1 MKFEIW
7 NLEYEIR
14 TWNQGKQEQTEMP
27 TYAFK
32 GRNRLNELV
41 AGERDAASQNELRA
55 LLRREQI
62 ILTQASEKNSVISIP
77 KLGRRKKVGAKELA
91 VFTRQF
97 SVMIDAGLPL
107 VQCIDILAE
116 QQQNA
121 FFKDVL
127 RQVRQNV
134 EEGSTLYAALEKH
147 PKVFDSL
154 YTHMVEAGE
163 AGGVLDLILQRLAT
177 LIEKVV
183 KLKRS
188 IVSASI
194 YPAAVIAVAIGAI
207 ATIMIVVIPQFEQIF
222 IGLLGPGELLPLPTR
237 IVMGISHF
245 LAGWGGLAL
254 LVMLIG
260 AAVGIS
266 YYYKTEK
273 GRWQI
278 DSLLLK
284 TPIFGSILRKVAVAR
299 FSRILSTL
307 LSSGVPILQS
317 LDITA
322 KTAGNV
328 VIENAI
334 LKVRA
339 GVERGENF
347 VDPLKASKVF
357 PHMVG
362 QMIGVGEQTGA
373 LDAMLGK
380 IADFYEEEVDTAIAD
395 LLALIE
401 PVLIAFLGVT
411 IGSIV
416 ISMYLPLFTLIGK
429 LASGGK

>member
-1 MKFEIW
+1 
-7 NLEYEIR
+7 
-14 TWNQGKQEQTEMP
+14 MP
-27 TYAFK
+27 TFVFK
-32 GRNRLNELV
+32 GRNRLNEII
-41 AGERDAASQNELRA
+41 AGEREAATQDELRA
-55 LLRREQI
+55 LLRREQVV
-62 ILTQASEKNSVISIP
+62 LTQATEKGREIAIP

-107 VQCIDILAE
+107 VQCIDILGE

-134 EEGSTLYAALEKH
+134 EEGATLYQAMERH

-163 AGGVLDLILQRLAT
+163 TGGVLDLILQRLAT

-194 YPAAVIAVAIGAI
+194 YPAAVITVAIGAI
-207 ATIMIVVIPQFEQIF
+207 ALIMIVVIPQFEQIF
-222 IGLLGPGELLPLPTR
+222 LGLLGPGELLPLPTR
-237 IVMGISHF
+237 IVMGISGF
-245 LAGWGGLAL
+245 VAGWGGLTIA
-254 LVMLIG
+254 V
-260 AAVGIS
+260 VGIGIGVAIS
-266 YYYKTEK
+266 FYYKTPQ
-273 GRWQI
+273 GRWNI

-334 LKVRA
+334 IKVRQ

-347 VDPLKASKVF
+347 VDPLKATNVF
-357 PHMVG
+357 PHMVS

-373 LDAMLGK
+373 MDAMLGK

-395 LLALIE
+395 LLGLME
-401 PVLIAFLGVT
+401 PVLIAFLGIT

-416 ISMYLPLFTLIGK
+416 ISMYLPLFSLIGK
-429 LASGGK
+429 LSGGPK

>member
-1 MKFEIW
+1 
-7 NLEYEIR
+7 
-14 TWNQGKQEQTEMP
+14 
-27 TYAFK
+27 
-32 GRNRLNELV
+32 LNELV
-41 AGERDAASQNELRA
+41 TGEKEAASQDELRA

-62 ILTQASEKNSVISIP
+62 VMTQASEKGSVVSIP

-107 VQCIDILAE
+107 VQCLEIMAE

-147 PKVFDSL
+147 PKVFDPL

-163 AGGVLDLILQRLAT
+163 TGGVLDLILQRLAT

-194 YPAAVIAVAIGAI
+194 YPAAVIIVAILAI
-207 ATIMIVVIPQFEQIF
+207 AVIMIVVIPQFEQIF

-237 IVMGISHF
+237 IVMGISGF
-245 LAGWGGLAL
+245 LAGWGGLAIL
-254 LVMLIG
+254 ATLIALG
-260 AAVGIS
+260 VGINF
-266 YYYKTEK
+266 YYKTER

-284 TPIFGSILRKVAVAR
+284 LPVFGSLLRKVAVAR

-317 LDITA
+317 LEITA
-322 KTAGNV
+322 KTAGNI
-328 VIENAI
+328 VIETAI
-334 LKVRA
+334 IKVRQ

-347 VDPLKASKVF
+347 VEPLKATKVF

-380 IADFYEEEVDTAIAD
+380 IADFYEEEVDAAIAD
-395 LLALIE
+395 ILAMIE
-401 PVLIAFLGVT
+401 PILIAFLGVT

-429 LASGGK
+429 LASGTK

>member
-1 MKFEIW
+1 
-7 NLEYEIR
+7 
-14 TWNQGKQEQTEMP
+14 MP
-27 TYAFK
+27 TFVYK
-32 GRNRLNELV
+32 GRNRLNEMV
-41 AGERDAASQNELRA
+41 SGEREAASQDELRA
-55 LLRREQI
+55 LLRREQVV
-62 ILTQASEKNSVISIP
+62 LTQASEKGREFSIP
-77 KLGRRKKVGAKELA
+77 KLGAKKKVKAKELS

-107 VQCIDILAE
+107 VQCIDILAQ
-116 QQQNA
+116 QQQNP

-127 RQVRQNV
+127 NQVRQHV
-134 EEGSTLYAALEKH
+134 EEGSTLHSALEKH
-147 PKVFDSL
+147 PKVFDNL
-154 YTHMVEAGE
+154 YTSMVEAGE
-163 AGGVLDLILQRLAT
+163 TGGVLDLILQRLAT

-194 YPAAVIAVAIGAI
+194 YPAAVIFVAIAAVAI
-207 ATIMIVVIPQFEQIF
+207 IMVVVIPQFEQIF
-222 IGLLGPGELLPLPTR
+222 LGLLGPGEALPLPTR
-237 IVMGISHF
+237 IVMAISNF
-245 LAGWGGLAL
+245 LAGWGGLATL
-254 LVMLIG
+254 IFLIG
-260 AAVGIS
+260 AAVGTS
-266 YYYKTEK
+266 YYYKTPK
-273 GRWQI
+273 GRHHI
-278 DSLLLK
+278 DALLLK
-284 TPIFGSILRKVAVAR
+284 LPIFGSIIRKIAVAR

-317 LDITA
+317 LEITA

-328 VIENAI
+328 IVEDAI
-334 LKVRA
+334 MKVRA

-347 VDPLKASKVF
+347 VEPLKATEVF

-362 QMIGVGEQTGA
+362 QMVGVGEQTGA

-380 IADFYEEEVDTAIAD
+380 IADFYEDEVDSAIAD

-401 PVLIAFLGVT
+401 PALIAFLGVT

-429 LASGGK
+429 LASGAK

>member
-1 MKFEIW
+1 
-7 NLEYEIR
+7 
-14 TWNQGKQEQTEMP
+14 MP

-32 GRNRLNELV
+32 GRNRLNEMI
-41 AGERDAASQNELRA
+41 AGERDAASQDELRK

-62 ILTQASEKNSVISIP
+62 VMTQAAEKGRVVSIP

-116 QQQNA
+116 QQQNV

-134 EEGSTLYAALEKH
+134 EEGATLYAALERH
-147 PKVFDSL
+147 PKVFDPL

-194 YPAAVIAVAIGAI
+194 YPAAVIFVAIIAVAV
-207 ATIMIVVIPQFEQIF
+207 IMIVVIPQFEQIF
-222 IGLLGPGELLPLPTR
+222 IGLLGAGEQLPLPTR
-237 IVMGISHF
+237 IVMGISGF
-245 LAGWGGLAL
+245 LAGWGGLGL
-254 LVMLIG
+254 LVGIIG
-260 AAVGIS
+260 AAIGIRS
-266 YYYKTEK
+266 YYKTEK

-278 DSLLLK
+278 DTLLLK

-317 LDITA
+317 LNITA

-328 VIENAI
+328 VIEDAI
-334 LKVRA
+334 IKVRQ

-347 VDPLKASKVF
+347 VDPLKASNVF

-395 LLALIE
+395 LLALLE

-429 LASGGK
+429 LAGGAK

>member
-1 MKFEIW
+1 
-7 NLEYEIR
+7 
-14 TWNQGKQEQTEMP
+14 MP
-27 TYAFK
+27 TFVFK
-32 GRNRLNELV
+32 GRNRLNEMV
-41 AGERDAASQNELRA
+41 SGEREAANQDELRA
-55 LLRREQI
+55 LLRREQVV
-62 ILTQASEKNSVISIP
+62 LTQASEKGREIAIP
-77 KLGRRKKVGAKELA
+77 KLGRNKKVKAKELA

-127 RQVRQNV
+127 RQVRQTV
-134 EEGSTLYAALEKH
+134 EEGSTLHAAMEKF
-147 PKVFDSL
+147 PKVFDGL
-154 YTHMVEAGE
+154 YVHMVEAGE

-194 YPAAVIAVAIGAI
+194 YPSAVVVIAIGAV
-207 ATIMIVVIPQFEQIF
+207 AVIMIVVIPQFQAIF
-222 IGLLGPGELLPLPTR
+222 MGLLGPGELLPLPTR
-237 IVMGISHF
+237 IVMAISNF
-245 LAGWGGLAL
+245 LAGWGGLGL
-254 LVMLIG
+254 L
-260 AAVGIS
+260 AAIVGTVVGLLS
-266 YYYKTEK
+266 YYKTPR
-273 GRWQI
+273 GRWHI
-278 DSLLLK
+278 DTVLLK
-284 TPIFGSILRKVAVAR
+284 LPIFGGILQKIGVAR

-328 VIENAI
+328 IIEDAI

-347 VDPLKASKVF
+347 VEPLKATNVF

-362 QMIGVGEQTGA
+362 QMVGVGEQTGA

-380 IADFYEEEVDTAIAD
+380 IADFYEDEVDTAIAD
-395 LLALIE
+395 LLAMIE
-401 PVLIAFLGVT
+401 PALIAFLGVT

-429 LASGGK
+429 LAGGAK

>member
-1 MKFEIW
+1 
-7 NLEYEIR
+7 
-14 TWNQGKQEQTEMP
+14 MP
-27 TYAFK
+27 TYVFK
-32 GRNRLNELV
+32 GRNRLNEMIS
-41 AGERDAASQNELRA
+41 GEKEAASQDELRA

-62 ILTQASEKNSVISIP
+62 VMTQASEKGREISIP
-77 KLGRRKKVGAKELA
+77 KLGKRKKVKAKELA

-107 VQCIDILAE
+107 VSCIDILAE
-116 QQQNA
+116 QQQNV
-121 FFKDVL
+121 FFKEVL
-127 RQVRQNV
+127 HQVRQNV
-134 EEGSTLYAALEKH
+134 EEGATLAASLEKH
-147 PKVFDSL
+147 PKVFDGL

-163 AGGVLDLILQRLAT
+163 TGGVLDLILQRLAT

-194 YPAAVIAVAIGAI
+194 YPSAVVFVAIAAVAV
-207 ATIMIVVIPQFEQIF
+207 IMVVVIPQFEQIF
-222 IGLLGPGELLPLPTR
+222 MGLLGPGEALPLPTR

-245 LAGWGGLAL
+245 LAGWGGLSL
-254 LVMLIG
+254 LITLIG
-260 AAVGIS
+260 TATGLKF
-266 YYYKTEK
+266 YYKTPG
-273 GRWQI
+273 GRHQMDAI
-278 DSLLLK
+278 ALRL
-284 TPIFGSILRKVAVAR
+284 PIFGSILRKIAVAR

-317 LDITA
+317 LEITA

-328 VIENAI
+328 IIEDAI
-334 LKVRA
+334 MKVRA

-347 VDPLKASKVF
+347 VDPLKATAVF

-380 IADFYEEEVDTAIAD
+380 IADFYEEEVDAAIAD

-401 PVLIAFLGVT
+401 PVLIAFLGIT

-429 LASGGK
+429 LAGGAK

>member
-1 MKFEIW
+1 
-7 NLEYEIR
+7 
-14 TWNQGKQEQTEMP
+14 MP

-41 AGERDAASQNELRA
+41 AGEKDAASQDELRA

-62 ILTQASEKNSVISIP
+62 IMTQASEKGREIAIP
-77 KLGRRKKVGAKELA
+77 KLGRRKKVKAKELA

-116 QQQNA
+116 QQQNV

-134 EEGSTLYAALEKH
+134 EEGATLFSALEKH
-147 PKVFDSL
+147 PKVFDAL
-154 YTHMVEAGE
+154 YTSMVEAGE
-163 AGGVLDLILQRLAT
+163 TGGVLDLILQRLAT

-183 KLKRS
+183 KLKRN

-194 YPAAVIAVAIGAI
+194 YPAAVITVAIGAI
-207 ATIMIVVIPQFEQIF
+207 AIIMIFVIPQFQQIF
-222 IGLLGPGELLPLPTR
+222 LGLLGPGEDLPLPTR
-237 IVMGISHF
+237 IVMAISNF

-254 LVMLIG
+254 LISLIG
-260 AAVGIS
+260 SGVGIS
-266 YYYKTEK
+266 FYYKTPK

-284 TPIFGSILRKVAVAR
+284 MPIIGSLLRKIAVAR
-299 FSRILSTL
+299 FARILSTL

-317 LDITA
+317 LDITS

-328 VIENAI
+328 IVEDAI

-347 VDPLKASKVF
+347 VDPLKATNVF
-357 PHMVG
+357 PHMVS
-362 QMIGVGEQTGA
+362 QMVGVGEQTGA

-380 IADFYEEEVDTAIAD
+380 LADFYEDEVDQAIAD
-395 LLALIE
+395 ILSMIE
-401 PVLIAFLGVT
+401 PLLIAFLGVT

-416 ISMYLPLFTLIGK
+416 ISMYLPLFSLIGK
-429 LASGGK
+429 LAGGAK

>member
-1 MKFEIW
+1 
-7 NLEYEIR
+7 
-14 TWNQGKQEQTEMP
+14 MP

-32 GRNRLNELV
+32 GRNRLNEMV
-41 AGERDAASQNELRA
+41 AGEREAATQDELRA
-55 LLRREQI
+55 LLRRDQI
-62 ILTQASEKNSVISIP
+62 VMTQASEKGREISIP
-77 KLGRRKKVGAKELA
+77 KIGRRKKVKAKELA

-107 VQCIDILAE
+107 VQCIDILGE

-134 EEGSTLYAALEKH
+134 EEGSTLFAAMEKH
-147 PKVFDSL
+147 PKVFDGL

-163 AGGVLDLILQRLAT
+163 TGGVLDLILQRLAT

-194 YPAAVIAVAIGAI
+194 YPAAVITVAIGAI
-207 ATIMIVVIPQFEQIF
+207 SIIMIVVIPQFQQIF
-222 IGLLGPGELLPLPTR
+222 LGLLGPGEALPLPTR
-237 IVMGISHF
+237 IVMGISGF
-245 LAGWGGLAL
+245 IAGWGGLATL
-254 LVMLIG
+254 AIIIG
-260 AAVGIS
+260 SSVGIS
-266 YYYKTEK
+266 YYYKTPR

-278 DSLLLK
+278 DALLLK
-284 TPIFGSILRKVAVAR
+284 MPIFGSILRKVGVAR

-328 VIENAI
+328 IIEDAI
-334 LKVRA
+334 
-339 GVERGENF
+339 
-347 VDPLKASKVF
+347 SK
-357 PHMVG
+357 PG
-362 QMIGVGEQTGA
+362 PG
-373 LDAMLGK
+373 
-380 IADFYEEEVDTAIAD
+380 
-395 LLALIE
+395 
-401 PVLIAFLGVT
+401 
-411 IGSIV
+411 
-416 ISMYLPLFTLIGK
+416 
-429 LASGGK
+429 

>member
-1 MKFEIW
+1 
-7 NLEYEIR
+7 
-14 TWNQGKQEQTEMP
+14 MP
-27 TYAFK
+27 TFVFK
-32 GRNRLNELV
+32 GRNRLNELI
-41 AGERDAASQNELRA
+41 AGEREAATQDELRS

-62 ILTQASEKNSVISIP
+62 ILTQASEKGREISIP
-77 KLGRRKKVGAKELA
+77 KIGRRKKVKAKELA

-107 VQCIDILAE
+107 VQCIDILGE

-127 RQVRQNV
+127 RQVRQHV
-134 EEGSTLYAALEKH
+134 EEGSTLFAALEKH

-163 AGGVLDLILQRLAT
+163 TGGVLDLILQRLAT

-194 YPAAVIAVAIGAI
+194 YPAAVILVAIGAI
-207 ATIMIVVIPQFEQIF
+207 ALIMIVVIPQFEQIF
-222 IGLLGPGELLPLPTR
+222 LGLLGPGEALPLPTR
-237 IVMGISHF
+237 IVMGISGF

-254 LVMLIG
+254 LVIIVLG
-260 AAVGIS
+260 SVATS
-266 YYYKTEK
+266 YYYKTPK

-284 TPIFGSILRKVAVAR
+284 MPIFGGILQKVAVAR
-299 FSRILSTL
+299 FARILSTL

-328 VIENAI
+328 IIEDAI

-347 VDPLKASKVF
+347 VDPLKATKVF

-380 IADFYEEEVDTAIAD
+380 IADFYEEEVDSAIGD
-395 LLALIE
+395 LLAMME
-401 PVLIAFLGVT
+401 PVLIAFLGIT

-416 ISMYLPLFTLIGK
+416 ISMYLPLFSLIGK
-429 LASGGK
+429 LAGGPK

>member
-1 MKFEIW
+1 
-7 NLEYEIR
+7 
-14 TWNQGKQEQTEMP
+14 MP

-41 AGERDAASQNELRA
+41 AGEREAASQDELRA

-62 ILTQASEKNSVISIP
+62 VMTQASEKGRDISIP
-77 KLGRRKKVGAKELA
+77 KTRPPQKGRGQR
-91 VFTRQF
+91 
-97 SVMIDAGLPL
+97 AG
-107 VQCIDILAE
+107 
-116 QQQNA
+116 
-121 FFKDVL
+121 
-127 RQVRQNV
+127 R
-134 EEGSTLYAALEKH
+134 LYASVLGDDRRRSAARAVSRHSGRAAAERVLQGRASAGPAERRRRLRRFTPALEKH

-163 AGGVLDLILQRLAT
+163 TGGVLDLILQRLAT

-194 YPAAVIAVAIGAI
+194 YPAAVIVVAIGAI
-207 ATIMIVVIPQFEQIF
+207 AIIMVVVIPQFEQIF
-222 IGLLGPGELLPLPTR
+222 LGLLGPGEAASAADAYRHGDKRIPRRLGRSRTACSRIIGSARRHSVSITR
-237 IVMGISHF
+237 RRRA
-245 LAGWGGLAL
+245 AGRSIRSCSKL
-254 LVMLIG
+254 
-260 AAVGIS
+260 
-266 YYYKTEK
+266 
-273 GRWQI
+273 
-278 DSLLLK
+278 
-284 TPIFGSILRKVAVAR
+284 PIFGSILRKIAVAR

-328 VIENAI
+328 VIEDAI

-347 VDPLKASKVF
+347 VDPLKATNVF

-395 LLALIE
+395 LLAMIE

-416 ISMYLPLFTLIGK
+416 ISMYLPLFSLIGK
-429 LASGGK
+429 LAGGTK

>member
-1 MKFEIW
+1 M
-7 NLEYEIR
+7 
-14 TWNQGKQEQTEMP
+14 
-27 TYAFK
+27 
-32 GRNRLNELV
+32 V
-41 AGERDAASQNELRA
+41 AGERVAASQDELRA
-55 LLRREQI
+55 LLRRDQI
-62 ILTQASEKNSVISIP
+62 VLTQASEKGRVVSIP
-77 KLGRRKKVGAKELA
+77 KIGRRKRVGAKELA

-107 VQCIDILAE
+107 VQCLDILGE

-134 EEGSTLYAALEKH
+134 EEGSTLYAALDKH

-163 AGGVLDLILQRLAT
+163 TGGVLDLILQRLAT

-194 YPAAVIAVAIGAI
+194 YPAAVILVAIGAI
-207 ATIMIVVIPQFEQIF
+207 AVIMIVVIPQFEQIF

-237 IVMGISHF
+237 IVMGISSF
-245 LAGWGGLAL
+245 LAGWGGLSL
-254 LVMLIG
+254 LVGLI
-260 AAVGIS
+260 ASAVGVS
-266 YYYKTEK
+266 YYYKTER

-284 TPIFGSILRKVAVAR
+284 LPIFGSILRKIAVAR

-347 VDPLKASKVF
+347 VEPLKATNVF

-395 LLALIE
+395 LLAMIE

-416 ISMYLPLFTLIGK
+416 ISMYLPLFSLIGK
-429 LASGGK
+429 LSSGAK

>member
-1 MKFEIW
+1 
-7 NLEYEIR
+7 
-14 TWNQGKQEQTEMP
+14 MP
-27 TYAFK
+27 TYVFK
-32 GRNRLNELV
+32 GRNRLNELIN
-41 AGERDAASQNELRA
+41 GEREAATQDELRA

-62 ILTQASEKNSVISIP
+62 VMTQASEKGREISIP
-77 KLGRRKKVGAKELA
+77 KLGRRKKVKAKELA

-107 VQCIDILAE
+107 VQCIDILGE

-134 EEGSTLYAALEKH
+134 EEGSTLFAALEKH
-147 PKVFDSL
+147 PKVFDGL

-163 AGGVLDLILQRLAT
+163 TGGVLDLILQRLAT

-194 YPAAVIAVAIGAI
+194 YPAAVIFVAIGAI
-207 ATIMIVVIPQFEQIF
+207 AVIMVVVIPQFEQIF
-222 IGLLGPGELLPLPTR
+222 LGLLGPGEALPLPTR
-237 IVMGISHF
+237 IVMGISGF
-245 LAGWGGLAL
+245 LAGWGGLTTLVAL
-254 LVMLIG
+254 IASAIG
-260 AAVGIS
+260 IKF
-266 YYYKTEK
+266 YYKTPK

-278 DSLLLK
+278 DTLLLK
-284 TPIFGSILRKVAVAR
+284 TPIFGSILRKIAVAR

-328 VIENAI
+328 VIETAI
-334 LKVRA
+334 TKVRA

-347 VDPLKASKVF
+347 VDPLKETKVF

-401 PVLIAFLGVT
+401 PVLIAFLGIT

-416 ISMYLPLFTLIGK
+416 ISMYLPLFSLIGK
-429 LASGGK
+429 LSSGAK

>member
-1 MKFEIW
+1 
-7 NLEYEIR
+7 
-14 TWNQGKQEQTEMP
+14 MP
-27 TYAFK
+27 TFVFK
-32 GRNRLNELV
+32 GRNRLNEMV
-41 AGERDAASQNELRA
+41 SGERDASSQDELRA
-55 LLRREQI
+55 VLRREQI
-62 ILTQASEKNSVISIP
+62 VLTQASEKGREIAIP
-77 KLGRRKKVGAKELA
+77 KLGRNKKVKPKELA

-107 VQCIDILAE
+107 VQCLDILAE

-127 RQVRQNV
+127 RQVRQHV
-134 EEGSTLYAALEKH
+134 EEGSTLYSALEKH
-147 PKVFDSL
+147 PKVFDGL
-154 YTHMVEAGE
+154 YSHMVEAGE

-194 YPAAVIAVAIGAI
+194 YPAAVVFVAIAAVAV
-207 ATIMIVVIPQFEQIF
+207 IMIVVIPQFEQIF
-222 IGLLGPGELLPLPTR
+222 MGLLGPGEALPLPTR
-237 IVMGISHF
+237 IVMAISSF

-254 LVMLIG
+254 LAAIIG
-260 AAVGIS
+260 TTIGVRA
-266 YYYKTEK
+266 YYQTPK

-278 DSLLLK
+278 DALMLK
-284 TPIFGSILRKVAVAR
+284 LPIFGGILRKIAVAR

-328 VIENAI
+328 IIEDAI
-334 LKVRA
+334 MKIRA

-347 VDPLKASKVF
+347 VEPLKATNVF

-362 QMIGVGEQTGA
+362 QMVGVGEQTGA

-380 IADFYEEEVDTAIAD
+380 IADFYEDEVDTAIAD
-395 LLALIE
+395 LLAMIE
-401 PVLIAFLGVT
+401 PALIAFLGVT

-429 LASGGK
+429 LAGGAK

>member
-1 MKFEIW
+1 M
-7 NLEYEIR
+7 
-14 TWNQGKQEQTEMP
+14 
-27 TYAFK
+27 
-32 GRNRLNELV
+32 V
-41 AGERDAASQNELRA
+41 AGERDAANQNELRA

-62 ILTQASEKNSVISIP
+62 VLTQASEKGRVVSIP
-77 KLGRRKKVGAKELA
+77 KLGRRKKVNAKELA

-107 VQCIDILAE
+107 VQCLDILAE
-116 QQQNA
+116 QQNNA

-134 EEGSTLYAALEKH
+134 EEGSTLYAALERH
-147 PKVFDSL
+147 PKVFDAL

-163 AGGVLDLILQRLAT
+163 TGGVLDLILQRLAT

-194 YPAAVIAVAIGAI
+194 YPAAVILVAIAAI
-207 ATIMIVVIPQFEQIF
+207 ATIMVVVIPQFEQIF

-237 IVMGISHF
+237 IVMGISSF

-254 LVMLIG
+254 LITIIG
-260 AAVGIS
+260 LSVAVRF
-266 YYYKTEK
+266 YYKTEK
-273 GRWQI
+273 GRWTI
-278 DSLLLK
+278 DTLLLK
-284 TPIFGSILRKVAVAR
+284 LPIFGSILRKIAVAR

-317 LDITA
+317 LEITA

-334 LKVRA
+334 LKIRA

-347 VDPLKASKVF
+347 VDPLKATDVF

-362 QMIGVGEQTGA
+362 QMVGVGEQTGA

-380 IADFYEEEVDTAIAD
+380 IADFYEEEVDSAIAD
-395 LLALIE
+395 LLAMIE

-416 ISMYLPLFTLIGK
+416 ISMYLPLFSLIGK
-429 LASGGK
+429 LASGSK

>member
-1 MKFEIW
+1 
-7 NLEYEIR
+7 
-14 TWNQGKQEQTEMP
+14 MP
-27 TYAFK
+27 TFVFK
-32 GRNRLNELV
+32 GRNRLNEMV
-41 AGERDAASQNELRA
+41 SGEREASSQDELRA
-55 LLRREQI
+55 VLRREQI
-62 ILTQASEKNSVISIP
+62 VLTQASEKGREIAIP
-77 KLGRRKKVGAKELA
+77 KLGRNKKVKPKELA

-107 VQCIDILAE
+107 VQCLDILAE

-127 RQVRQNV
+127 RQVRQHV
-134 EEGSTLYAALEKH
+134 EEGSTLYSALEKH
-147 PKVFDSL
+147 PKVFDGL
-154 YTHMVEAGE
+154 YSHMVEAGE

-194 YPAAVIAVAIGAI
+194 YPAAVVFVAVAAV
-207 ATIMIVVIPQFEQIF
+207 AVIMIVVIPQFEQIF
-222 IGLLGPGELLPLPTR
+222 MGLLGPGEALPLPTR
-237 IVMGISHF
+237 IVMAISGF

-254 LVMLIG
+254 LGAIIG
-260 AAVGIS
+260 TTIGVRA
-266 YYYKTEK
+266 YYKTPK

-278 DSLLLK
+278 DALMLK
-284 TPIFGSILRKVAVAR
+284 LPIFGGILRKIAVAR

-328 VIENAI
+328 IIEDAI
-334 LKVRA
+334 MKIRT

-347 VDPLKASKVF
+347 VEPLKATDVF

-362 QMIGVGEQTGA
+362 QMVGVGEQTGA
-373 LDAMLGK
+373 LDAMLSK
-380 IADFYEEEVDTAIAD
+380 IADFYEDEVDTAIAD

-401 PVLIAFLGVT
+401 PALIAFLGVT

-429 LASGGK
+429 LAGGAK

>member
-1 MKFEIW
+1 
-7 NLEYEIR
+7 
-14 TWNQGKQEQTEMP
+14 MP
-27 TYAFK
+27 TFAYK

-41 AGERDAASQNELRA
+41 SGEREANNQEELRS
-55 LLRREQI
+55 LLRREQVVM
-62 ILTQASEKNSVISIP
+62 TQASEKGRDISIP
-77 KLGRRKKVGAKELA
+77 KLGRRKKVKAKELA

-107 VQCIDILAE
+107 VQCIDILGE
-116 QQQNA
+116 QQNNV

-134 EEGSTLYAALEKH
+134 EEGATLFTAMQKH
-147 PKVFDSL
+147 PKVFDNL
-154 YTHMVEAGE
+154 YTSMVEAGE
-163 AGGVLDLILQRLAT
+163 TGGVLDLILQRLAT

-183 KLKRS
+183 KLKRN

-194 YPAAVIAVAIGAI
+194 YPAAVIFVAVAAV
-207 ATIMIVVIPQFEQIF
+207 AVIMVVVIPQFQQIF
-222 IGLLGPGELLPLPTR
+222 MGLLGPGELLPLPTR
-237 IVMGISHF
+237 IVMAISNF
-245 LAGWGGLAL
+245 LAGWGGLTSLAGI
-254 LVMLIG
+254 IG
-260 AAVGIS
+260 TAFGIKF
-266 YYYKTEK
+266 YYKTPK

-278 DSLLLK
+278 DKLVLK
-284 TPIFGSILRKVAVAR
+284 LPIFGSLIRKIAVAR
-299 FSRILSTL
+299 FARILSTL

-317 LDITA
+317 LEITA

-328 VIENAI
+328 IIEDAI

-347 VDPLKASKVF
+347 VDPLKATNVF
-357 PHMVG
+357 PHMVS

-373 LDAMLGK
+373 MDAMLGK
-380 IADFYEEEVDTAIAD
+380 IADFYEDEVDMAIAD
-395 LLALIE
+395 LLGMIE
-401 PVLIAFLGVT
+401 PALIAFLGVT

-429 LASGGK
+429 LASGSK

>member
-1 MKFEIW
+1 
-7 NLEYEIR
+7 
-14 TWNQGKQEQTEMP
+14 MP

-32 GRNRLNELV
+32 GRNRLNEMV
-41 AGERDAASQNELRA
+41 AGEREATSQDDLRA

-62 ILTQASEKNSVISIP
+62 IMTQASDKARVVSIP

-107 VQCIDILAE
+107 VQCLDILGE
-116 QQQNA
+116 QQQNQ

-134 EEGSTLYAALEKH
+134 EEGSTLFAAMEKH
-147 PKVFDSL
+147 PKVFDAL
-154 YTHMVEAGE
+154 YSHMVEAGE
-163 AGGVLDLILQRLAT
+163 TGGVLDLILQRLAT

-188 IVSASI
+188 LVSASI
-194 YPAAVIAVAIGAI
+194 YPSAVIVVAIGAI
-207 ATIMIVVIPQFEQIF
+207 AVIMVVVIPQFEQIF
-222 IGLLGPGELLPLPTR
+222 IGMLGPGELLPLPTR
-237 IVMGISHF
+237 IIMGISGF
-245 LAGWGGLAL
+245 LAGWGGLGIL
-254 LVMLIG
+254 LTII
-260 AAVGIS
+260 AVSVAIS
-266 YYYKTEK
+266 YYYKTTN

-278 DSLLLK
+278 DTLLLK
-284 TPIFGSILRKVAVAR
+284 MPIFGNILRKVGVAR

-307 LSSGVPILQS
+307 LSSGVPILQA
-317 LDITA
+317 LDITS

-328 VIENAI
+328 VIEDAI

-339 GVERGENF
+339 GVERGESF
-347 VDPLKASKVF
+347 VEPLKATNVF
-357 PHMVG
+357 PHMVS

-373 LDAMLGK
+373 LDSMLGK
-380 IADFYEEEVDTAIAD
+380 IADFYEEEVDVAIAD
-395 LLALIE
+395 LLSLIE
-401 PVLIAFLGVT
+401 PVLIAFLGIT

-416 ISMYLPLFTLIGK
+416 ISMYLPLFSLIGK
-429 LASGGK
+429 LAGGSK